1 MTENTNGLKA
11 LAEYS
16 KQQHTPSVLLSVKQL
31 EELGNELNDIMNAL
45 EMNNL
50 TLEGLQFIQDN
61 DATRT
66 AWHLRKYISI
76 AYRQNEKLYDR
87 LDKIAFLLLNNGN
100 AKELGALEDE
110 R

>member
-11 LAEYS
+11 LAEHS
-16 KQQHTPSVLLSVKQL
+16 QQQHTPSVLLTVKQL
-31 EELGNELNDIMNAL
+31 EELGNELDDIMNAL

-76 AYRQNEKLYDR
+76 AYKQNEKFYDR
-87 LDKIAFLLLNNGN
+87 LDKIAFLLLNSSN
-100 AKELGALEDE
+100 AKELGALEHD
-110 R
+110 

>member
-16 KQQHTPSVLLSVKQL
+16 QQQHTSSVLLTVTQL

-66 AWHLRKYISI
+66 ARHLRKYIDI
-76 AYRQNEKLYDR
+76 AYKQNEKFYDR
-87 LDKIAFLLLNNGN
+87 LDKIAFLLLNSSN
-100 AKELGALEDE
+100 AKELGTLEHD
-110 R
+110 

>member
-1 MTENTNGLKA
+1 MTENTNGLKV

-16 KQQHTPSVLLSVKQL
+16 QQQHTPSVLLTVKQL

-66 AWHLRKYISI
+66 ARHLRKYIDI
-76 AYRQNEKLYDR
+76 AYKQNEKFYDR
-87 LDKIAFLLLNNGN
+87 LDKIAFLLLNSSN
-100 AKELGALEDE
+100 AKELGALEHD
-110 R
+110 